1 MNDAT
6 RTRRLECANVL
17 LEKLERNLR
26 MIERVFIQDK
36 SDFLSQIPINRT
48 IMLTLRD
55 KRKIFL
61 KKIFLMK

>member
-1 MNDAT
+1 MNYAT
-6 RTRRLECANVL
+6 RTRRVECANAL

-26 MIERVFIQDK
+26 MTERVVIQHE

-55 KRKIFL
+55 KREIFLIKIFL
-61 KKIFLMK
+61 IK

>member
-1 MNDAT
+1 MNYAT
-6 RTRRLECANVL
+6 RTRRVECANAL

-26 MIERVFIQDK
+26 MTERVVIQDE

-55 KRKIFL
+55 KREIFLIKIFL
-61 KKIFLMK
+61 IK

>member
-1 MNDAT
+1 MNYAT
-6 RTRRLECANVL
+6 RIRRVECANAL

-26 MIERVFIQDK
+26 MTERVVIQDE

-55 KRKIFL
+55 KREIFLIKIFL
-61 KKIFLMK
+61 IK

>member
-26 MIERVFIQDK
+26 MTERVFIQDK

>member
-1 MNDAT
+1 MNYAT
-6 RTRRLECANVL
+6 RTRRVECANTL

-26 MIERVFIQDK
+26 MTERVVIQDE

-55 KRKIFL
+55 KREIFLIKIFL
-61 KKIFLMK
+61 IK